1 MTAVKNKG
9 NKRKK
14 DPSPEQESSDSKTKL
29 RKTDDSTEMN
39 NTRGQYQVLT
49 HERNMLNHCKPLCFL
64 LLRFI
69 CDIHFDTNYYDIII
83 VILHCKD
90 VISPS
95 ALPSQAQS

>member
-49 HERNMLNHCKPLCFL
+49 HERNMLSHCKPLCFL
-64 LLRFI
+64 L
-69 CDIHFDTNYYDIII
+69 
-83 VILHCKD
+83 
-90 VISPS
+90 
-95 ALPSQAQS
+95 